1 MPNPTVPA
9 AAPGLPADHKTLD
22 PVVALITAWREACT
36 EFAARPKADGET
48 WNDVYGWL
56 SDRMNRPPSAQ
67 SLDGAIAALEFAL
80 AECSVPAESSYA
92 ASFVNAALGFLKT
105 FSVPV
110 ERPATRAEMEAYRA
124 WLAIEGRILAR
135 ELYPDGGPDAE
146 RVILAHTGTEDLH
159 LPASGSWK
167 DMPKPSSRAV
177 RVLTAVGANF
187 GEIARCGAE
196 NDKIFGRATVALSEG
211 ESAHG

>member
-9 AAPGLPADHKTLD
+9 AALGLPADHKTLD
-22 PVVALITAWREACT
+22 PVVALINAWRDTCT
-36 EFAARPKADGET
+36 EFAARPSKDGET

-56 SDRMNRPPSAQ
+56 SDRMNRAPSAQ
-67 SLDGAIAALEFAL
+67 NLDGAMAALEFAL

-105 FSVPV
+105 FTAPV

-124 WLAIEGRILAR
+124 WLSMEGRILAG

-146 RVILAHTGTEDLH
+146 GFIVACTGTEDLH
-159 LPASGSWK
+159 LPAHGSWK

-187 GEIARCGAE
+187 AEIARCGAE
-196 NDKIFGRATVALSEG
+196 NDKIFGRATVALSEE